1 MKGTTNALVYR
12 GGGTSLI
19 YAYNGEESG
28 WSAGE
33 KAYISNRLRTQEGRQ
48 HLETPSKTYSAST
61 AFYGKTMLIYSRY
74 STGYIYPAFCK
85 NGAFA
90 IGGSLGHFASWD
102 ILANY
107 SFIDGKMFAC
117 GRGTNTRLDLTV
129 REVHLSAKESDF
141 YLGGGMR
148 LYKEQGSA
156 PVLQEF
162 DYEAQRAGSTL
173 YTFTGLAETAYRGI
187 YDSEAKRLLLFP
199 GVSAGTSYLYDLA
212 VPTSPVLLW
221 SGNIGVF
228 AVMATDLRPGA
239 GHLLQP
245 VRRNQHGHRRRRAVA
260 DVYD

>member
-1 MKGTTNALVYR
+1 MKGTTNAVVYR

-28 WSAGE
+28 WSSGE

-74 STGYIYPAFCK
+74 STGHIYPAFCK

-90 IGGSLGHFASWD
+90 VGGSLGHFASWD

-173 YTFTGLAETAYRGI
+173 YTFTA
-187 YDSEAKRLLLFP
+187 
-199 GVSAGTSYLYDLA
+199 VSYTHLTL
-212 VPTSPVLLW
+212 PTK
-221 SGNIGVF
+221 
-228 AVMATDLRPGA
+228 A
-239 GHLLQP
+239 
-245 VRRNQHGHRRRRAVA
+245 
-260 DVYD
+260 